1 MSFTEHGRITELP
14 ITGAYRIE
22 PGAISDRRGRFYEA
36 FRAER
41 LSEVLGRPFEI
52 RQVNYS
58 VSRRGT
64 LRGIHTTA
72 LPPGQE
78 KLVTCVRGAALDV
91 AVDLR
96 VGSETFGQYAV
107 TRQDADSGVS
117 VLMADGIGH
126 AFLALSDE
134 VCMSYLCTTEYVPG
148 TMIDVQALDPEIGI
162 PWGLTGEPVMSDK
175 DRAAPTLREAAAAGL
190 LPGYADCLVR
200 YGAPADA
207 GGPAPPRPPMPTA
220 MP

>member
-14 ITGAYRIE
+14 IAGAYLIE

-36 FRAER
+36 FRAES
-41 LSEVLGRPFEI
+41 LSEVLGRPFDI

-134 VCMSYLCTTEYVPG
+134 VCMNYLCTTAYVPG

-175 DRAAPTLREAAAAGL
+175 DRAAPTLREAVAAGL
-190 LPGYADCLVR
+190 LPGYEDCLVH
-200 YGAPADA
+200 YGAPADG
-207 GGPAPPRPPMPTA
+207 GGPAPPGPPMRTA